1 MNKRLKVIYR
11 KAAKESQISY
21 FEKYISVLKKS
32 KKDFDLKLSEKEEES
47 LDSLIKYFEA
57 QLNDL
62 S

>member
-21 FEKYISVLKKS
+21 FEKYISILKNS
-32 KKDFDLKLSEKEEES
+32 KNDFDLKLSEKEEES